1 MSSVPVRTPEQRTEA
16 LAKAQA
22 TRQAKAQ
29 LRRDL
34 KDRRV
39 SGTEVV
45 EGASGNPVWAGLR
58 VSWVLEALPGVGP
71 VRAERMMTELGIAP
85 GRRLQGL
92 GERQRRALLARLGQ
106 GHG

>member
-1 MSSVPVRTPEQRTEA
+1 MTAVPVRTPQQRAEA

-22 TRQAKAQ
+22 TRQAKAR

-39 SGTEVV
+39 SGVEVV
-45 EGASGNPVWAGLR
+45 EGATGDPMWAALR

-71 VRAERMMTELGIAP
+71 IRAERMMAELGIAA

-92 GERQRRALLARLGQ
+92 GEHQRRALLARLAQGQ
-106 GHG
+106 G